1 MHYLAALLLFGTASV
16 SLPGAVVSEKTEANG
31 RGNTEYQ
38 PFSRTKCCFIATNR
52 GFYIV
57 TQKYKHF
64 TLRAR
69 KKLPVNFGSARA
81 VQATSFSFFKKKK

>member
-38 PFSRTKCCFIATNR
+38 PFSRTKCCFIATNG
-52 GFYIV
+52 GFYMLI
-57 TQKYKHF
+57 QKYKTFHF
-64 TLRAR
+64 KSQKEA
-69 KKLPVNFGSARA
+69 AE
-81 VQATSFSFFKKKK
+81 

>member
-1 MHYLAALLLFGTASV
+1 VHYLAALLLFGTASV

-69 KKLPVNFGSARA
+69 KKLLSKIRQCQDSAGYIL
-81 VQATSFSFFKKKK
+81 FFLKK